1 MATRDVIDREVKDM
15 LANGTGRPVG
25 LVDPP
30 GANPELPYAVVMPL
44 TIGPGRGGMD
54 DAEEEHDFVYMVTCV
69 GKDHRQAAAM
79 SSRVHACFT
88 AKVGKSYVHP
98 IVVAGNSAQWRLSD
112 SRGAIVRSG
121 ETLWQCQDQY
131 RIRVGP

>member
-1 MATRDVIDREVKDM
+1 MATRDQIDRSVRDM
-15 LANGTGRPVG
+15 LANGTGKEIG

-30 GANPELPYAVVMPL
+30 AEKPEFPYGVLLPMIISEGNYDMEDVDREIDCLYNV
-44 TIGPGRGGMD
+44 I
-54 DAEEEHDFVYMVTCV
+54 CV

-79 SSRVHACFT
+79 GSSVHAVMIS
-88 AKVGKSYVHP
+88 KVGSSYVHGLVLP
-98 IVVAGNSAQWRLSD
+98 GASVMWRLCD

-121 ETLWQCQDQY
+121 TPFQSTDSY